1 MGEEQEEE
9 YSDEDD
15 EMEEGQE
22 QQIREI
28 GAHPMMERVQVAL
41 FQQLKTEDTRLN
53 LEILEKN
60 EALKRIKKRR
70 EDVGVDL
77 YTVQQQLAKL
87 QMQLESTI
95 KEHAD
100 IASVRVDT
108 ESDTVSDRARLE
120 QIGEQV
126 KIEVRKLAKHQTELD
141 AVNTTLQSVEKYN
154 EEMKSE
160 IAVIR
165 RATYKAEEAV
175 SGQEKTKQMQD
186 VYIDTLNEQVKSMR
200 EQHAL
205 YKAQLVS
212 QKQETAAAARTLTEA
227 FKEMEAINF
236 EKKQLM
242 AQWKS
247 SLIGIQR
254 RDEALQATNDAL
266 AKQEEQAAAI
276 EAEVAGVKGS
286 IREQQVKN
294 EDLTGMADKTQ
305 SEIQFLQGEIQ
316 KLNGERDKLAERYQ
330 MLRKSLEQTDTEAKR
345 VDLER
350 KNLLEQCTTLDQNFK
365 VVEQERQE
373 IEKGIALNASTQT
386 TVSKAA
392 QNLAKNAAAVQ
403 TKIHVKEQELG
414 KAQNEMS
421 RIKVDALNTESH
433 NKQLSSDLQE
443 LVSALSQKDKMI
455 EKYELEIRQRNDE
468 VEKKMY
474 VVDRLNRKFEQLTGN
489 QEDEN
494 HGPLEAAI
502 RGLQKSI
509 SDTKEDNQGVQREWL
524 KMQTQL
530 VSVMAS
536 VETLND
542 EMHENTSKLTIHQ
555 QRRLRLDNSIVNMGE
570 EVQGLRKE
578 IEGMHGD
585 MTRLNRLISQNKGL
599 QEKLASATFNAEKEF
614 VAELREMETASIQ
627 RDSAIKKLKVQRAQI
642 LEDIVESERQLMLW
656 EKKIQL
662 ERETQDAL
670 DPEVGMAEARS
681 MEKEIHRMKLR
692 FSTLKREQERM
703 IKEMELAIDKRETIA
718 VRNRGRKKTGYTKS
732 SMNRRVAQLKK
743 MQSSTEQDSR
753 RCAALLQQ
761 KEEEIEVLG
770 QQLQEHA
777 QVQEE
782 AEAEVS
788 DLQQTINDALYEKQK
803 VADTT
808 AMMQRMLKRYKA
820 AASGNFATGG
830 GDLSLLDAQ
839 RERDAVLRAVRHLK
853 VEYPQFAEVLGRVG
867 ALTEIPLPN

>member
-1 MGEEQEEE
+1 MADQYDEQPQEEYEE
-9 YSDEDD
+9 YSGDESVD
-15 EMEEGQE
+15 EAEE

-41 FQQLKTEDTRLN
+41 HAQLKNEDTRLD
-53 LEILEKN
+53 LESLEKN

-95 KEHAD
+95 KEHSD

-108 ESDTVSDRARLE
+108 ESDTVADRSRLD
-120 QIGEQV
+120 QIREQV
-126 KIEVRKLAKHQTELD
+126 KIEQKKLSKHQLELD
-141 AVNTTLQSVEKYN
+141 AVNTTLQQVEKYN

-175 SGQEKTKQMQD
+175 GDQEKKKQTQD
-186 VYIDTLNEQVKSMR
+186 LYIDTLNEQIKSMR

-212 QKQETAAAARTLTEA
+212 QKQETAAAARTLAEA

-266 AKQEEQAAAI
+266 AKQEEQAAAV
-276 EAEVAGVKGS
+276 EAETTGVKGS
-286 IREQQVKN
+286 IRKEQQKN
-294 EDLTGMADKTQ
+294 EDLTGMADRSQ
-305 SEIQFLQGEIQ
+305 NEIQFLQREIV

-330 MLRKSLEQTDTEAKR
+330 MLRKSLEQTDTEAQR
-345 VDLER
+345 VELQR
-350 KNLLEQCTTLDQNFK
+350 KNLQEQCMTLDQNFK
-365 VVEQERQE
+365 VVEQVRQE
-373 IEKGIALNASTQT
+373 IEKGIQMNASTQT

-392 QNLAKNAAAVQ
+392 QNLVKNAEVVQ
-403 TKIHVKEQELG
+403 AKIHVKEQEQS

-421 RIKVDALNTESH
+421 RVKVDTLNTEAH
-433 NKQLSSDLQE
+433 NKQLRSDLDE
-443 LVSALSQKDKMI
+443 LVGQLAQKDKMI

-474 VVDRLNRKFEQLTGN
+474 VVDRLNRKFEQLTAN

-494 HGPLEAAI
+494 HGPLEAKI
-502 RGLQKSI
+502 RGLQKAI
-509 SDTKEDNQGVQREWL
+509 GDTKNENREVQREWL
-524 KMQTQL
+524 KMQTNL
-530 VSVMAS
+530 VTVMS
-536 VETLND
+536 EVEELND
-542 EMHENTSKLTIHQ
+542 ANHEATSKLTIYQ
-555 QRRLRLDNSIVNMGE
+555 QRRLRLDNSISGMNV
-570 EVQGLRKE
+570 EVAGLRKE
-578 IEGMHGD
+578 IEGMHGE
-585 MTRLNRLISQNKGL
+585 MTRLNRLISQNKAM
-599 QEKLASATFNAEKEF
+599 QEKLASATFNSEKEF
-614 VAELREMETASIQ
+614 VAELKELELQSVQ
-627 RDSAIKKLKVQRAQI
+627 RDSQVKRLKTERAQI

-662 ERETQDAL
+662 EKETQDAL

-732 SMNRRVAQLKK
+732 SMQRRIQQLKK
-743 MQSSTEQDSR
+743 MQASTEGDSR

-761 KEEEIEVLG
+761 KEEEIEMLG
-770 QQLQEHA
+770 QQLQEQA

-782 AEAEVS
+782 AEADVS

-803 VADTT
+803 VADTA
-808 AMMQRMLKRYKA
+808 AMMQRMLRRYKA
-820 AASGNFATGG
+820 AEIG
-830 GDLSLLDAQ
+830 
-839 RERDAVLRAVRHLK
+839 RAHV
-853 VEYPQFAEVLGRVG
+853 
-867 ALTEIPLPN
+867 

>member
-1 MGEEQEEE
+1 MEEYEEE
-9 YSDEDD
+9 DYSDEEGMD
-15 EMEEGQE
+15 EGDE

-41 FQQLKTEDTRLN
+41 HAQLKNEDTRLD
-53 LEILEKN
+53 LESLEKN

-100 IASVRVDT
+100 IAAVRVDT
-108 ESDTVSDRARLE
+108 ESDTVADRARLE
-120 QIGEQV
+120 QIREQV
-126 KIEVRKLAKHQTELD
+126 KVEQRKLTKHQTELD
-141 AVNTTLQSVEKYN
+141 AVNTTLQQVEQYN

-175 SGQEKTKQMQD
+175 AGQEKKKQAQD
-186 VYIDTLNEQVKSMR
+186 HYIDTLNEQVKTMR

-205 YKAQLVS
+205 FKAQLVS
-212 QKQETAAAARTLTEA
+212 QKQETAAAAKTLAEA

-254 RDEALQATNDAL
+254 RDEALQATNEAL

-276 EAEVAGVKGS
+276 DAEVAGVKAS
-286 IREQQVKN
+286 IRKEQVKN

-305 SEIQFLQGEIQ
+305 NEIQFLQREVV
-316 KLNGERDKLAERYQ
+316 KLNGERDKLSERYE
-330 MLRKSLEQTDTEAKR
+330 MLRKSLAQTDAEAKR
-345 VDLER
+345 VELQR
-350 KNLLEQCTTLDQNFK
+350 KGLQEQCSTLDQNFK

-373 IEKGIALNASTQT
+373 IEKGIAMNASTQT

-392 QNLAKNAAAVQ
+392 QNLAKNAAVVQ
-403 TKIHVKEQELG
+403 TKIHVKEQELS

-433 NKQLSSDLQE
+433 NKQLRSDLDE
-443 LVSALSQKDKMI
+443 LCSALTQKDKMI

-474 VVDRLNRKFEQLTGN
+474 VVDRLNRKFEQLTAN

-494 HGPLEAAI
+494 HGPLEAKI
-502 RGLQKSI
+502 RGLQSTI
-509 SDTKEDNQGVQREWL
+509 EETKASNQGVQREWL
-524 KMQTQL
+524 KMQTTL
-530 VSVMAS
+530 VTVMS
-536 VETLND
+536 KVEGLND
-542 EMHENTSKLTIHQ
+542 EIHENTSKLTIYQ
-555 QRRLRLDNSIVNMGE
+555 QRRMRLDNSISGMTT
-570 EVQGLRKE
+570 EVSGLKKE
-578 IEGMHGD
+578 IEGMHGE
-585 MTRLNRLISQNKGL
+585 MTRLNRLISQNKSM
-599 QEKLASATFNAEKEF
+599 QDKLASATFNQEKEF
-614 VAELREMETASIQ
+614 VAELREMEAQSIQ
-627 RDSAIKKLKVQRAQI
+627 RDSQVKRLKQERAQI

-670 DPEVGMAEARS
+670 DPEVGMSEARS

-718 VRNRGRKKTGYTKS
+718 VRNRGRKKAGYTKS
-732 SMNRRVAQLKK
+732 SMSRRIAQLKK
-743 MQSSTEQDSR
+743 MQASTEKDTR
-753 RCAALLQQ
+753 RCGALLKA

-770 QQLQEHA
+770 QQLQEHT
-777 QVQEE
+777 QIQEE

-820 AASGNFATGG
+820 AAAGNFGVQA

-839 RERDAVLRAVRHLK
+839 RERDSVLRAVRLLK